1 MQNIT
6 YRFIQNV
13 GDYFPSGYFT
23 DDFITKVQ
31 NCAGR
36 SADDM
41 KALCSPYV
49 QIRGEYEEYKNFI
62 INGRAR
68 VEDKIKHT
76 HDWHTTL
83 LKKLGYDTDNPYQEP
98 YVVKDSGEDSPTEII
113 PVRHILRSGNQVSML
128 IMEMQNL
135 ITVGD
140 TEPDGLFKQQYEDDR
155 SSGQQRYYAGQWRQ
169 VIPAEYLDREKY
181 RFSPAI
187 INKAITQ
194 IFLMP
199 EERRPH
205 YILMLAGNQVF
216 LFDSDKWARGS
227 YLQLS
232 LDDLYFQ
239 GQIKN
244 YRLHYAL
251 FHLLCCKEALAADGQ
266 TVLMDSLIEESYKN
280 AYEVTKDLKEGV
292 IFAVETLANE
302 ALYYWKQHNNIPV
315 SDYTDDTF
323 EAEVKDDCLTI
334 IYRLLFLFYA
344 ESREELEILP
354 IGDEVYKLGY
364 SLESLRDLEMM
375 RLNSQASRDGYFFD
389 DSIRHLFGLLANGHH
404 AAESNIAN
412 KSFRVRPIDSPL
424 FNNKNLHHLAD
435 VRIRNIKWQEII
447 KALSLSKKKNY
458 CGRISYANLG
468 VNQLGSVYESLLAF
482 RGFYAEEDYI
492 EVHKANEPQDGTFL
506 VPYSRMGDFDISEV
520 LTNPETGAP
529 QILPKGTFVYR
540 LNGRDRQKSASYYT
554 PEVLTRSTVK
564 YTLKS
569 IIDDVRDNKRKATE
583 LLELKILEP
592 AMGAAAFQ
600 NEVINQLA
608 EAYLQHQ
615 QRQQREAGLT
625 NWRISPDQYRNELQK
640 VKAYIAT
647 HNVYGVDLNPTAV
660 ELGKLSLWLNVIHKD
675 METPF
680 FANRI
685 CVGNAVIGAWL
696 KVYSK
701 NEFYGIS
708 ERYGAKLKPNK
719 WWEKS
724 PHKVKFFANR
734 VNRSVNEV
742 YHFLLP
748 DANMLGV
755 RSIKEQ
761 KKEHPAEEKQMA
773 AILKDWTASIASYD
787 FKTLQRLS
795 AKIDILLKDY
805 FTDQISIEKYT
816 NNRREIWD
824 GIDHSGSE
832 SLFKEEEQAESY
844 ARKQT
849 LFDTRYG
856 HNNAYRKLKLAMD
869 YWCSLWFWEYKD
881 ADNLPTRQEYW
892 ADIEALLDVDN
903 EKLDNRTR
911 KALERAD
918 MVSEDIDMEYNRISE
933 DESQIV
939 AKTQEELL
947 TAAHGKINLF
957 SDEDPLRLKIVC
969 RLSERYRFFHP
980 MLEFI
985 EVFWLRDGFDV
996 ICGNPPWLKLE
1007 FDEQGILSEKYPEV
1021 AIRKVSAPE
1030 ARKMRDQMFAQIP
1043 STEELYRSEEIE
1055 TACSS
1060 IFMNAYCNYPLLV
1073 GQQTN
1078 LYKCVLENGFSM
1090 MSEKGFMGLLHPET
1104 IYDDPKGQ
1112 PLRKEVYPRLR
1123 YHFQYTNE
1131 LTLFAEV
1138 DHHTKYGEQIYGGK
1152 QESIDFLSIHNLFH
1166 PSTIDA
1172 CFVHDGHGI
1181 CGGIKDDNGKWNVN
1195 AHKDRI
1201 VHFTETELRV
1211 LSEAFED
1218 GADWQSVKL
1227 TSVHANHVINVL
1239 ERFSSFPNHVIDCP
1253 SFIVSEGLHET
1264 NSVDKGIIKRNV
1276 CYPNFKLSELVYSGP
1291 HFFCGNPIYK
1301 TPRAVCLLNSD
1312 YDTIDL
1318 TSISSDY
1325 LPRTNYT
1332 PVMSLNDYRTIIQ
1345 GFLIGQD
1352 IDGKNVYDNWI
1363 DYYKMGFRR
1372 MIGSTSE
1379 RSLSGGILL
1388 PNCNHIGGVVTIT
1401 FEDYKNLLE
1410 FAGLTSSI
1418 PMDFYVKTLG
1428 ISDIHANRVHPFPLG
1443 ISDQYK
1449 PALFSRTLLLNCLTT
1464 HYADLWQ
1471 EMWDGAYKNETWSL
1485 RDKRLKPFSELHETW
1500 SWDIPLRNYF
1510 ERRQALVEIDV
1521 ISAMALG
1528 LSLQDL
1534 EMIYTIQFPVLQQ
1547 NENDTWYDS
1556 KGNIVFTCS
1565 KGLTGVGLDRKQW
1578 EAMRGEPNTPN
1589 NPNNPNTP
1597 ITSYKGSTA
1606 TYVHTIDPSKS
1617 ELYGGQQQTFVAPY
1631 TRCDRIAD
1639 YRTAW
1644 AHFEKIFKK

>member
-1 MQNIT
+1 MADNIT

-13 GDYFPSGYFT
+13 GDYFPSGYFS
-23 DDFITKVQ
+23 DDFINKVQ

-36 SADDM
+36 SSDEM
-41 KALCSPYV
+41 KELCTPYV
-49 QIRGEYEEYKNFI
+49 QIRGEYEEFKNFI
-62 INGRAR
+62 INSHAR
-68 VEDKIKHT
+68 KEDEIKHT

-83 LKKLGYDTDNPYQEP
+83 LRKLGYNTDHAYEEP
-98 YVVKDSGEDSPTEII
+98 YVVKEGTNDSPSEII
-113 PVRHILRSGNQVSML
+113 PVRHIIRSGNQVAML

-135 ITVGD
+135 ITINDV
-140 TEPDGLFKQQYEDDR
+140 EPDGLFKQQYEGDTT
-155 SSGQQRYYAGQWRQ
+155 SNHQRYNAGQWRQ
-169 VIPAEYLDREKY
+169 VIPAKYLDRERY
-181 RFSPAI
+181 HFSPAV

-205 YILMLAGNQVF
+205 YILMLAGNVVF
-216 LFDSDKWARGS
+216 LFDHDKWARGS
-227 YLQLS
+227 YLQFS

-239 GQIKN
+239 AQIKA

-251 FHLLCCKEALAADGQ
+251 FHLLCCKETLAADGQ

-302 ALYYWKQHNNIPV
+302 ALYYWKQNNNIPV

-354 IGDEVYKLGY
+354 VGDEVYKLGY

-375 RLNSQASRDGYFFD
+375 RLNSQASREGYFFD
-389 DSIRHLFGLLANGHH
+389 DSIHHLFSLLSNGHH
-404 AAESNIAN
+404 ATDATNN

-424 FNNKNLHHLAD
+424 FNDKNLHHLD
-435 VRIRNIKWQEII
+435 NVKIRNIKWQEII

-492 EVHKANEPQDGTFL
+492 EVHKANDPSDGTFL
-506 VPYSRMGDFDISEV
+506 VPYSRMSDFDISEV
-520 LTNPETGAP
+520 LTDSETGAP
-529 QILPKGTFVYR
+529 IILSKGTFVYR

-564 YTLKS
+564 YTLKA
-569 IIDDVRDNKRKATE
+569 IIDDVAANKRKATE
-583 LLELKILEP
+583 LLDLKILEP

-608 EAYLQHQ
+608 EAYLFHQ
-615 QRQQREAGLT
+615 QRQQRENGLN
-625 NWRISPDQYRNELQK
+625 NWRIQPDHYRDELQK

-647 HNVYGVDLNPTAV
+647 HNVYGVDLNPTAI

-708 ERYGAKLKPNK
+708 EHYGAKLKPNK
-719 WWEKS
+719 WWEKA
-724 PHKVKFFANR
+724 PHKVKFFSNR
-734 VNRSVNEV
+734 VNRSINDV

-761 KKEHPAEEKQMA
+761 KQANPVAEKRMA
-773 AILKDWTASIASYD
+773 AILKNWTEPIGAYE
-787 FKTLQRLS
+787 FQTLQRLS

-805 FTDQISIEKYT
+805 FADQISIEKYT

-844 ARKQT
+844 ARKQQ

-881 ADNLPTRQEYW
+881 ADSLPTREEYW

-903 EKLDNRTR
+903 DKLDNRTR
-911 KALERAD
+911 QALERAD
-918 MVSEDIDMEYNRISE
+918 KVCEDEPEFNRISE
-933 DESQIV
+933 DEAQIV
-939 AKTQEELL
+939 AKTQEEML
-947 TAAHGKINLF
+947 TEAQGKTSLF

-985 EVFWLRDGFDV
+985 EVFWLRDGFDI
-996 ICGNPPWLKLE
+996 ICGNPPWIKLE
-1007 FDEQGILSEKYPEV
+1007 FDEVGIISEKYPEV
-1021 AIRKVSAPE
+1021 AIRRTSAPDVR
-1030 ARKMRDQMFAQIP
+1030 RKRDELFSIDPQL
-1043 STEELYRSEEIE
+1043 EKLYRAEEIDNM
-1055 TACSS
+1055 CSS
-1060 IFMNAYCNYPLLV
+1060 VFLNAYQNYPLLV

-1078 LYKCVLENGFSM
+1078 LYKCVLTNGM
-1090 MSEKGFMGLLHPET
+1090 ELMGRDGYMGLLTPES

-1112 PLRKEVYPRLR
+1112 PLRRELYKHLM
-1123 YHFQYTNE
+1123 YHFQYQNE
-1131 LTLFAEV
+1131 FRLFAEV
-1138 DHHTKYGEQIYGGK
+1138 DHHTQYGG
-1152 QESIDFLSIHNLFH
+1152 QLLRSSISSPPRFASLSNLFH
-1166 PSTIDA
+1166 PSTVDA
-1172 CFVHDGHGI
+1172 CFAHDGHGV
-1181 CGGIKDDNGKWNVN
+1181 CGGKKKDGKWNTE

-1201 VHFTETELRV
+1201 VMFDDSALKILGET
-1211 LSEAFED
+1211 FED
-1218 GADWQSVKL
+1218 TIEWECVKL
-1227 TSVHANHVINVL
+1227 TNIHANTIIRLLKKFSQYPCHIRDIKERVITRDIEETSGIANNII
-1239 ERFSSFPNHVIDCP
+1239 EKYNGYADSSYDV
-1253 SFIVSEGLHET
+1253 
-1264 NSVDKGIIKRNV
+1264 
-1276 CYPNFKLSELVYSGP
+1276 VYSGP
-1291 HFFCGNPIYK
+1291 HLYVCQPFYK
-1301 TPRAVCLLNSD
+1301 SPYTRYRVNND
-1312 YDTIDL
+1312 YDVLDL
-1318 TSISSDY
+1318 SKIEDNYGIRALYKRKLNLDDY
-1325 LPRTNYT
+1325 VKFIT
-1332 PVMSLNDYRTIIQ
+1332 
-1345 GFLIGQD
+1345 GFQTGQD
-1352 IDGKNVYDNWI
+1352 RDGKPLYDNWI
-1363 DYYKMGFRR
+1363 DHYKFAYRR
-1372 MIGSTSE
+1372 MLGNDSEHTFIGA
-1379 RSLSGGILL
+1379 ILA
-1388 PNCNHIGGVVTIT
+1388 PGYSHVHTINSIT
-1401 FEDYKNLLE
+1401 FRDVANTVE
-1410 FAGLTSSI
+1410 FAGLAASI
-1418 PMDFYVKTLG
+1418 PIDFFVKVLG
-1428 ISDIHANRVHPFPLG
+1428 ANDLTEGRVETIPFGVSDRF
-1443 ISDQYK
+1443 K
-1449 PALFSRTLLLNCLTT
+1449 TALFIRTLMLNCLTK
-1464 HYADLWQ
+1464 HYTDLWAKMWKEEYKQ
-1471 EMWDGAYKNETWSL
+1471 ESWSIE
-1485 RDKRLKPFSELHETW
+1485 DKRLKSFASLTEQWQWAT
-1500 SWDIPLRNYF
+1500 PLRNYF

-1521 ISAMALG
+1521 IAAMALG

-1547 NENDTWYDS
+1547 NENDTWYDAEG
-1556 KGNIVFTCS
+1556 KIVFTCS
-1565 KGLTGVGLDRKQW
+1565 RGLTGVGLDRKRNPKTGMLGW
-1578 EAMRGEPNTPN
+1578 EDIRGEQIDENTYAG
-1589 NPNNPNTP
+1589 
-1597 ITSYKGSTA
+1597 TSPTH
-1606 TYVHTIDPSKS
+1606 THTIDPAKS

-1644 AHFEKIFKK
+1644 AHFEKIFNENKS